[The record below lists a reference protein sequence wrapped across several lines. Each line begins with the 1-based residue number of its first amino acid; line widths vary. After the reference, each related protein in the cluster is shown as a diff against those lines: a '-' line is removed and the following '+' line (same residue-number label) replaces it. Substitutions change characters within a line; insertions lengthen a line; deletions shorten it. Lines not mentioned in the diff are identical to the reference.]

1 MGCRGAVVIIESVL
15 YGTVS
20 VGVELAQPL
29 CANGVGVNRVRR
41 LFDAAPDHPRPHNRD
56 KIMQSPAPT
65 RGDIR
70 RAAILEAATEVFMEL
85 GYAGASIDRIVQLAG
100 GSKGTVYR
108 HFGCKADLFAEIIT
122 ALVAR
127 MTAPIEH
134 QRPDTADTTQE
145 LAATLTRFG
154 QTYLDVLVQPQS
166 LALYRM
172 VMAEGVNFPDLARVF
187 YARGPGQVV
196 MQLADYLGALRGWD
210 SLATPEAEV
219 MAREFLS
226 LVRSDLHL
234 KALLGVEIP
243 SAAQRALTVK
253 RAVALFLA
261 QYQPV
266 PGATAA
272 K

>member
-1 MGCRGAVVIIESVL
+1 MRSL
-15 YGTVS
+15 
-20 VGVELAQPL
+20 
-29 CANGVGVNRVRR
+29 
-41 LFDAAPDHPRPHNRD
+41 
-56 KIMQSPAPT
+56 APT
-65 RGDIR
+65 RADIR
-70 RAAILEAATEVFMEL
+70 RAAILEAAAEVFMEL
-85 GYAGASIDRIVQLAG
+85 GYAGASVDRIVQRAG

-134 QRPDTADTTQE
+134 QRPGIADDGAQN
-145 LAATLTRFG
+145 LAATLARFG
-154 QTYLDVLVQPQS
+154 RTYLDVLVQPQS

-172 VMAEGVNFPDLARVF
+172 VIAEGANFPDLARVF
-187 YARGPGQVV
+187 YERGPDQVAT
-196 MQLADYLGALRGWD
+196 QLADYLGALGGWE
-210 SLATPEAEV
+210 LPAAPESEV
-219 MAREFLS
+219 VAREFLS
-226 LVRSDLHL
+226 LVRSDLHQ

-243 SAAQRALTVK
+243 SPDQRASTVA

-261 QYQPV
+261 RYQPV

>member
-1 MGCRGAVVIIESVL
+1 
-15 YGTVS
+15 
-20 VGVELAQPL
+20 
-29 CANGVGVNRVRR
+29 
-41 LFDAAPDHPRPHNRD
+41 
-56 KIMQSPAPT
+56 MQSPAPT

-134 QRPDTADTTQE
+134 QRPGVADGAQD

-172 VMAEGVNFPDLARVF
+172 VMAEGANFPDLARVF
-187 YARGPGQVV
+187 YERGPGQVAT
-196 MQLADYLGALRGWD
+196 QLADYLGALRGWD
-210 SLATPEAEV
+210 SLAAPEPEV
-219 MAREFLS
+219 VAREFLS

-243 SAAQRALTVK
+243 AAAQRALTVK

-261 QYQPV
+261 QYQPA

>member
-1 MGCRGAVVIIESVL
+1 
-15 YGTVS
+15 
-20 VGVELAQPL
+20 
-29 CANGVGVNRVRR
+29 
-41 LFDAAPDHPRPHNRD
+41 
-56 KIMQSPAPT
+56 MQSPVPT
-65 RGDIR
+65 RGDTR

-85 GYAGASIDRIVQLAG
+85 GYAGASVDRIVQRAG

-134 QRPDTADTTQE
+134 QRLGVADGAQD
-145 LAATLTRFG
+145 LAATLARFG

-172 VMAEGVNFPDLARVF
+172 VIAEGANFPDLARVF
-187 YARGPGQVV
+187 YERGPGQVAT
-196 MQLADYLGALRGWD
+196 QLADYLGALGGGE
-210 SLATPEAEV
+210 LPAAPGPEV
-219 MAREFLS
+219 VAREFLS
-226 LVRSDLHL
+226 LVRSDLHQ

-243 SAAQRALTVK
+243 SPDQRASTVA

-261 QYQPV
+261 RYQPV
-266 PGATAA
+266 PGACVG

>member
-1 MGCRGAVVIIESVL
+1 M
-15 YGTVS
+15 
-20 VGVELAQPL
+20 
-29 CANGVGVNRVRR
+29 
-41 LFDAAPDHPRPHNRD
+41 
-56 KIMQSPAPT
+56 
-65 RGDIR
+65 R

-85 GYAGASIDRIVQLAG
+85 GYAGASVDRIVQRAG

-134 QRPDTADTTQE
+134 QRPGIADGAQD
-145 LAATLTRFG
+145 LAATLARFG
-154 QTYLDVLVQPQS
+154 RTYLDVLVQPQS

-172 VMAEGVNFPDLARVF
+172 VIAEGANFPDLARVF
-187 YARGPGQVV
+187 YERGPGQVAT
-196 MQLADYLGALRGWD
+196 QLADYLGALESWE
-210 SLATPEAEV
+210 LPAAPEPEV
-219 MAREFLS
+219 VAREFLS
-226 LVRSDLHL
+226 LVRSDLHQ

-243 SAAQRALTVK
+243 SPDQRASTVA

-261 QYQPV
+261 RYQPV